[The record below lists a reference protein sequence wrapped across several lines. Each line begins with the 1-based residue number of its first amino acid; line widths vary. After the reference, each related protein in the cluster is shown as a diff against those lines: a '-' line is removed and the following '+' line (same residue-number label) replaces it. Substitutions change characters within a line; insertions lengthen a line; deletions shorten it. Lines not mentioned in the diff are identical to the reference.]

1 MVVAKQEQALI
12 LVKAFPQPSQKY
24 EETVCCAGVNA
35 QGEFVRLYP
44 IRYRHLPP
52 EKRFERWDVLEY
64 EATRPTDDWR
74 PESRHVNENS
84 IRIVQS
90 KAQTNDEQR
99 VRLWAPHVSESLSAL
114 KEENKATEKS
124 LGIIRPDPGTIKFK
138 ARRLSPT
145 SEDDVQLQAAFKQVS
160 LIEQNVLSELSVE
173 YDFSYHF
180 TSAGHPHVMKIH
192 DWEVQAAY
200 FAYKRRYAHRAL
212 DMLRQEYEERIPQR
226 NLHFV
231 MGTMKAHPRQFIII
245 GLLRSSISPEDAMR
259 QGALL

>member
-74 PESRHVNENS
+74 PESRHVNEDS

-99 VRLWAPHVSESLSAL
+99 VGLWAPHV
-114 KEENKATEKS
+114 
-124 LGIIRPDPGTIKFK
+124 
-138 ARRLSPT
+138 

-160 LIEQNVLSELSVE
+160 LIEPNVLPELSVE

-180 TSAGHPHVMKIH
+180 TSAGFEEISGATSFVEMVNIG
-192 DWEVQAAY
+192 
-200 FAYKRRYAHRAL
+200 HR
-212 DMLRQEYEERIPQR
+212 
-226 NLHFV
+226 NTLHLAIR
-231 MGTMKAHPRQFIII
+231 T
-245 GLLRSSISPEDAMR
+245 
-259 QGALL
+259 

>member
-1 MVVAKQEQALI
+1 MVVAKQEQVLI

-24 EETVCCAGVNA
+24 AETVCCAGVNA

-64 EATRPTDDWR
+64 KATHPTDDWR
-74 PESRHVNENS
+74 PESRHVNEDS

-124 LGIIRPDPGTIKFK
+124 LGIIRPDPGSIKFK
-138 ARRLSPT
+138 ARKLSPA

-160 LIEQNVLSELSVE
+160 LIEPNVLSELSVE

-180 TSAGHPHVMKIH
+180 TSAGFEEISGATSFVEMVNMGHRNTLHV
-192 DWEVQAAY
+192 AT
-200 FAYKRRYAHRAL
+200 R
-212 DMLRQEYEERIPQR
+212 
-226 NLHFV
+226 
-231 MGTMKAHPRQFIII
+231 T
-245 GLLRSSISPEDAMR
+245 
-259 QGALL
+259 

>member
-1 MVVAKQEQALI
+1 M
-12 LVKAFPQPSQKY
+12 
-24 EETVCCAGVNA
+24 
-35 QGEFVRLYP
+35 
-44 IRYRHLPP
+44 
-52 EKRFERWDVLEY
+52 
-64 EATRPTDDWR
+64 
-74 PESRHVNENS
+74 
-84 IRIVQS
+84 
-90 KAQTNDEQR
+90 
-99 VRLWAPHVSESLSAL
+99 

-138 ARRLSPT
+138 ARRLSSA

-160 LIEQNVLSELSVE
+160 FIEPNALPELSVE
-173 YDFSYHF
+173 YDFSYRF
-180 TSAGHPHVMKIH
+180 TSAGHPHEMKIH

-200 FAYKRRYAHRAL
+200 FKFKLRYADRAL
-212 DMLRQEYEERIPQR
+212 DMLRQEYEEKIPQR

>member
-24 EETVCCAGVNA
+24 EETVCCAGINA

-52 EKRFERWDVLEY
+52 EKRFERWDLLEY
-64 EATRPTDDWR
+64 EAARPVDDWR
-74 PESRHVNENS
+74 PESRHVNEDS
-84 IRIVQS
+84 IRIMQS

-99 VRLWAPHVSESLSAL
+99 VRLWAPHVSGSLSAL

-145 SEDDVQLQAAFKQVS
+145 SEDDVQLQAAFRQVS
-160 LIEQNVLSELSVE
+160 LIEPNVLPELSVE
-173 YDFSYHF
+173 YDFSYRF
-180 TSAGHPHVMKIH
+180 TSAGHPHEMKIH

-200 FAYKRRYAHRAL
+200 FAYKRRYGDKTL

-245 GLLRSSISPEDAMR
+245 GLLRSAISPEDAMR
-259 QGALL
+259 QGVLL